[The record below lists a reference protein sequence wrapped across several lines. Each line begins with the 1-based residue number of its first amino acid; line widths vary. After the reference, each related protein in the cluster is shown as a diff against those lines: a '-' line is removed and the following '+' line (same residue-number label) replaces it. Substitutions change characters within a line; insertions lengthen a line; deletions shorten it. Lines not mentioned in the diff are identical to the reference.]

1 MSYMLIIKMVKLRRV
16 EQHHCKLTKLQVGRK
31 DLLYLS
37 TFNKKS
43 KETLQLLFELKEF
56 DKFGIV

>member
-1 MSYMLIIKMVKLRRV
+1 MVKLRRV

-37 TFNKKS
+37 TFNKNS